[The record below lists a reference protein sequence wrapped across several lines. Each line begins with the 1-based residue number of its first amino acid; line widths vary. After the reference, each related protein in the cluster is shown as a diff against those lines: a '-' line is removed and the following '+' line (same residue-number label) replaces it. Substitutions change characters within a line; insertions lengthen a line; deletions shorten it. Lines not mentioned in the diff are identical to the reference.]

1 MKKIITAIGNSL
13 INEYLK
19 NTNKY
24 IIQTPDIQ
32 YKEDLIEAL
41 KNKTDTEIL
50 ILSSNII
57 KEEKIIDY
65 IKEIKQINKLIK
77 IIILLENRT
86 EEIQNLLFINGIKNI
101 FYGNE
106 IPLEKLEEAINK
118 NKTTEEILTEE
129 INNLKEIILK
139 EKTNKNKIKNIKEI
153 NLPKLKIISR
163 K

>member
-32 YKEDLIEAL
+32 YREDLIEVL

-50 ILSSNII
+50 ILSSEII
-57 KEEKIIDY
+57 KGEKIIDY

-77 IIILLENRT
+77 IIVLLENKND
-86 EEIQNLLFINGIKNI
+86 EIQNSLALNGIKNI

-106 IPLEKLEEAINK
+106 INILKLEEVINK

-139 EKTNKNKIKNIKEI
+139 EKKNKNKIKNIREI
-153 NLPKLKIISR
+153 NLPKFKTINR

>member
-32 YKEDLIEAL
+32 YREDLIEVL

-50 ILSSNII
+50 ILSSEII
-57 KEEKIIDY
+57 KGEKIIDY

-77 IIILLENRT
+77 IIVLLENKND
-86 EEIQNLLFINGIKNI
+86 EIQNSLALNGIKNI

-106 IPLEKLEEAINK
+106 IPIEELEEAINK

-139 EKTNKNKIKNIKEI
+139 EKTNKNKIKNIREI
-153 NLPKLKIISR
+153 NLPKFKTINR